1 VYNPRQ
7 PRDLRGRWTTVS
19 GVLRAATKLDPED
32 FAERNPLRNT
42 ESVRRAKKADIDRLV
57 KSIKEGTAPR
67 RFLEYQHPRNRM
79 RAITETGSPRKPT
92 REAIRSAVS
101 ISDRGTPGP
110 RRGEVVFNP
119 LSGRF
124 VATRGRYREVQVGD
138 SVEFAKNAVNRASAV
153 RRKQAIAVSRGRLAT
168 PTYSGR
174 HRAS

>member
-1 VYNPRQ
+1 VAFNPRQ

-19 GVLRAATKLDPED
+19 GVLRAATKLDNEEFHVPKP
-32 FAERNPLRNT
+32 RLNT
-42 ESVRRAKKADIDRLV
+42 SSARRAQKADLQLLV
-57 KSIKEGTAPR
+57 NSIREGTAPR
-67 RFLEYQHPRNRM
+67 RFLEYQHPRLRM
-79 RAITETGSPRKPT
+79 QAIRETGSARKPT
-92 REAIRSAVS
+92 REAIREAVS
-101 ISDRGTPGP
+101 GTRRPQDG
-110 RRGEVVFNP
+110 RGEVVFNP